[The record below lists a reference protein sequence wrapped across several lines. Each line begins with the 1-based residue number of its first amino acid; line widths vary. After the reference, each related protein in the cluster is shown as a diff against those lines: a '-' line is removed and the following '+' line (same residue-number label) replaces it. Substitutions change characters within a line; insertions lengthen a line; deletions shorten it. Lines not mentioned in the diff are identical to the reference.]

1 MYTSMTEHLSRLP
14 AFFASYMGL
23 FGGFTG
29 QRLEKWP
36 EGGSDRLFFNEVVWG
51 QDTRIYLPSV
61 AATCP
66 ESEQIHCRTSDS
78 CTRIRYICD
87 GDNDCGD
94 NSDEESGICGVWR
107 NEHCER
113 GSVRCRRMG
122 DTNCVTI
129 SRYCE
134 LSDPPCEGDLDM
146 RLCQMVREEK
156 LQPLEEIVLPSEQA
170 VVRQSSVEEVEA
182 FGEEFL

>member
-1 MYTSMTEHLSRLP
+1 MMVLKVLLAALLCIS
-14 AFFASYMGL
+14 
-23 FGGFTG
+23 
-29 QRLEKWP
+29 Q
-36 EGGSDRLFFNEVVWG
+36 
-51 QDTRIYLPSV
+51 V

-66 ESEQIHCRTSDS
+66 ESEQIHCGTSDR

-94 NSDEESGICGVWR
+94 YSDEESAICGAWR
-107 NEHCER
+107 NEYCER

-146 RLCQMVREEK
+146 RLCQVLNDCPETGARCHRSAVD
-156 LQPLEEIVLPSEQA
+156 QHSAPLPKRLPNQKSAPSLNLNQ
-170 VVRQSSVEEVEA
+170 
-182 FGEEFL
+182 